1 MRHARWLLLAALI
14 AVIVAVGA
22 IYIGRL
28 LSAPRPAKL
37 SDPLPA
43 GIEATAQEWVYH
55 HKNGDCPQLEVH
67 AKKFRQIKEPSV
79 FELEGVNLLMYQDC
93 GKEYNQVRTVK
104 AQFDTASGEMFSEG
118 EAQITLGIPAGQQE
132 SESQIHVIASGVKFE
147 TKTGIAK
154 TESEAKFSFE
164 KGEGKCTG
172 AEYDPNKH
180 ELHMTAAVELNLRAK
195 TPSGKP
201 MKIEAGSLVYFEK
214 EAKVVMFP
222 WSRLTRDTLVLNT
235 EMSVAYIENKKLQ
248 RVESVKPWG
257 VQNDPGR
264 KIQYEAEAGTIFLNE
279 DGEITNLK
287 AERSAHLASTSDI
300 SHIDVKSDT
309 LDLEFEAGN
318 HESLLTHAVANGHSV
333 VDSNPVAKPGAQ
345 AGETK
350 ILRADVID
358 MRMKPGGKEMDKAET
373 RGPGS
378 IEFIPNRAGQLH
390 RTVNGDQMWVTYGA
404 GNQIQSFR
412 TVNAATRTDNPPK
425 DKKPQPPT
433 LTSSKEMRAEFD
445 PKTHQIAQLEQTT
458 NFKYEEGDRKAQADK
473 AALDQTTNMM
483 VMTGSARMLDPSG
496 SASGDQI
503 VIDRKSGDYT
513 AEGHVSSTRMPDK
526 KGSSSA
532 MLNNDDPMQAK
543 SSKMTSQNKNQ
554 LIRYEGNAVAWQGAN
569 RVQADKIEI
578 DREEQV
584 MKAWGS
590 VVSQFVDK
598 PKKDKDGK
606 PLPQQTTVFT
616 IVRAPEM
623 TYTEEER
630 IAVYNGGAVLN
641 RTNLNVKSQTLRAF
655 LKDKDADSSLDK
667 AFADGAVVIVQ
678 TAPGRVRTGTSDHAE
693 YYADDEK
700 IILEKGDPKF
710 VDSLKGTTVGRKLT
724 YFSNDDRLL
733 VEGERGKRA
742 ESVIRRK

>member
-14 AVIVAVGA
+14 AVIAAVGA

-28 LSAPRPAKL
+28 MSAPRPAKL
-37 SDPLPA
+37 SEPLPD
-43 GIEATAQEWVYH
+43 GIEATAKEWVYH

-79 FELEGVNLLMYQDC
+79 FELEGVSLLMFQDC
-93 GKEYNQVRTVK
+93 GKEYNHVRTVK
-104 AQFDTASGEMFSEG
+104 AQFDQSTGEMFSQG
-118 EAQITLGIPAGQQE
+118 EAQITLGIPAGQEE
-132 SESQIHVIASGVKFE
+132 SDKQVHVTASGVKFE

-154 TESEAKFSFE
+154 TDQEARFSFE
-164 KGEGKCTG
+164 KGDGKCVG
-172 AEYDPNKH
+172 AEYDPNKK
-180 ELHMTAAVELNLRAK
+180 ELHMTAGVELNLHAK
-195 TPSGKP
+195 DPKGKP

-235 EMSVAYIENKKLQ
+235 EMSVAYIEEKKLR

-264 KIQYEAEAGTIFLNE
+264 KVQYEAEAGTIFLND
-279 DGEITNLK
+279 DGQITNLK
-287 AERSAHLASTSDI
+287 AERNAHLASTSDA
-300 SHIDVKSDT
+300 SHTDVKSDA
-309 LDLEFEAGN
+309 LDLEFEATA
-318 HESLLTHAVANGHSV
+318 HESVLTHAVATGHSV
-333 VDSNPVAKPGAQ
+333 VDSNPVPKPGTQ
-345 AGETK
+345 PGETK
-350 ILRADVID
+350 IMKSDIID
-358 MRMKPGGKEMDKAET
+358 MRMKPGGKEMDHAET
-373 RGPGS
+373 KGPGS

-390 RTVNGDQMWVTYGA
+390 RTVTGDQMWVTYGA
-404 GNQIQSFR
+404 ENQIQSFR
-412 TVNAATRTDNPPK
+412 TVNATTRTDNPPK

-433 LTSSKEMRAEFD
+433 ITSSKEMVAEFD
-445 PKTHQIAQLEQTT
+445 PKTHQIAKIEQTT
-458 NFKYEEGDRKAQADK
+458 NFRYEEGERKAQADK
-473 AALDQTTNMM
+473 ASLDQSANAMIL
-483 VMTGSARMLDPSG
+483 TGSARMLDPAG
-496 SASGDQI
+496 SVSGDKI
-503 VIDRKSGDYT
+503 LMDRKSGDYT

-526 KGSSSA
+526 KGTSSA
-532 MLNNDDPMQAK
+532 MLNNEDPMQAK
-543 SSKMTSQNKNQ
+543 ANKMTSQNKNQ
-554 LIRYEGNAVAWQGAN
+554 LIHYEGNAVAWQGAN
-569 RVQADKIEI
+569 RVQADKLEI

-606 PLPQQTTVFT
+606 PLPNQTTVFT

-641 RTNLNVKSQTLRAF
+641 RANLNVKSQTLRAF

-667 AFADGAVVIVQ
+667 AFADGAVTIVQ
-678 TAPGRVRTGTSDHAE
+678 TAPGRIRTGTSEHSE
-693 YYADDEK
+693 YYADEEK

-724 YFSNDDRLL
+724 YYSNDDRLL